1 MLWPKHLLTIDFETF
16 WSDDYTLKKLSTEE
30 YVRDPRFKAHGA
42 AVKYGKE
49 ASRWLT
55 GSRLPAFLAGV
66 PWDETALLCQ
76 HAQFDGLILSHH
88 YDVKPALYL
97 DTLSMSRMALPRQR
111 HSLEQ
116 LAIHFDLPP
125 KGNGL
130 AQTKNI
136 LVLPD
141 WMEEQL
147 GAYSCHDADLTR
159 EIFARLLTSIPPS
172 ELDIIDQT
180 IRLFTEPRLVLDRPR
195 ARALLAKV
203 IRSKR
208 SALQR
213 LGVEK
218 EELSSTDK
226 FAALLDDRFGIAVEM
241 KHGKPHKDGTVKL
254 IPALAKTDQFMKALL
269 DDENPDV
276 QALAALRLKVKS
288 TLEETRLRRL
298 IAMHSRGTLPV
309 YLNFAGAH
317 TFRWSGGD
325 KMNWQNFPRG
335 SELRK
340 CIKAP
345 DGYVIVV
352 ADLSQIEA
360 RMLNCLAGQWDILAL
375 FESGDPYSVLASKFF
390 GRFVD
395 RKKNPEDKGAGH
407 VGKVGELGLGY
418 GMGAWKLRATLRQG
432 AMGGAPVK
440 IDMDTA
446 TTWVAAYRES
456 HKKVTEYWGQAETAI
471 QLLYD
476 RQENYPWGPMVI
488 DRGYIRLPNGTAL
501 DYTGIVRE
509 EGEWR
514 MRDRQQRLVL
524 NAYGAPVRLYGGLMT
539 ENVDQALSRVVMSQ
553 AMPLIAQRYPIVM
566 TTHDELATLAR
577 VEEAYDPDPRTGK
590 MRRHKALDFM
600 IETMTRRPTWLPMIP
615 LAAEGAFDAC
625 YSK

>member
-1 MLWPKHLLTIDFETF
+1 MTRWPNHLLTIDFETF

-30 YVRDPRFKAHGA
+30 YIRDRRFKAHGA
-42 AVKYGKE
+42 AIKYGKE
-49 ASRWLT
+49 RSRWVT
-55 GSRLPAFLAGV
+55 GAKLPAFLGGV
-66 PWDETALLCQ
+66 PWGETALLCQ

-88 YDVKPALYL
+88 YAVKPALYL

-116 LAIHFDLPP
+116 LALHFCLPA
-125 KGNGL
+125 KGNAL

-136 LVLPD
+136 LALPP
-141 WMEEQL
+141 WMEQQL
-147 GAYSCHDADLTR
+147 GEYSCHDADLTY
-159 EIFARLLTSIPPS
+159 EIFLRLLVSIPQS
-172 ELDIIDQT
+172 ELEIIDQT

-213 LGVEK
+213 LGVAK
-218 EELSSTDK
+218 EELASTDK
-226 FAALLDDRFGIAVEM
+226 FAALLEERFGLDVEM
-241 KHGKPHKDGTVKL
+241 KHGKRGP
-254 IPALAKTDQFMKALL
+254 IPALAKTDPFMKSLL
-269 DDENPDV
+269 EHEEHDV

-298 IAMHSRGTLPV
+298 LSMHERGPLPV

-345 DGYVIVV
+345 EGQVLVV

-375 FESGDPYSVLASKFF
+375 FASGDPYSVLASKFF
-390 GRFVD
+390 GRHVD

-418 GMGAWKLRATLRQG
+418 GMGPWKLRATLRQG

-440 IDMDTA
+440 IDMATA
-446 TTWVAAYRES
+446 ETWVAAYRES

-471 QLLYD
+471 QLLFD

-553 AMPLIAQRYPIVM
+553 AMPLIAARYPIVM
-566 TTHDELATLAR
+566 TTHDELAALAPI
-577 VEEAYDPDPRTGK
+577 EEAPE
-590 MRRHKALDFM
+590 ALRFM